1 MPRVTRAA
9 LRTQELQEESEIA
22 ASTPLPPTP
31 VKKRVPLGEI
41 SENVAT
47 EAQVA
52 ELEQKLVPAKK
63 GSVRGKK
70 ANVAKKTN
78 KQRKLKA
85 MNAEPEVLEDDNE
98 SSTSSAVEEACQD
111 LLQENSETHQVVLD
125 DEQARSP
132 PSEVFNTTDQ
142 QPSPKVTPPQDDI
155 EVQKPGVGPVSV
167 PNIDKDDSFV
177 AKIKSYT
184 PAKMTNGD
192 SLKDESGVDKIE
204 EDLFLE
210 QIKTRSPSKRVS
222 RIEDSV
228 EALDALEEEIEK
240 VDKLIPTTADNLS
253 DTAKTKKQAKV
264 NPKTAEKKSNGSV
277 RIKDNTTVR
286 TRPVTGKPN
295 SSVRSI
301 AQRPSIL
308 LATKKAITPPK
319 GSPTKPAIE
328 SRSPG
333 PARQS
338 TKVGPQSVTHKRVSS
353 VHKAPFLPT
362 KSAKPPTKSTFELPG
377 EAISRKLKEQREQ
390 RLKRE
395 EEQTSKPRVFKARP
409 VRLSHA
415 PEVKLTAA
423 ARARIGLAK
432 GEHINGSKL
441 AKGTPKLAT
450 SPCVMPTASTKENKR
465 VSSLTVAKRVSAVQ
479 PTANS
484 SARVTR
490 KISLAMDYYPNA
502 SGSLRSAPTAEDL
515 ALQKVKGKEVFG
527 RNRAEMMEREKA
539 RKEKED
545 AAKKA
550 RAEAAERGRVASREW
565 AEKQKLRKMEA
576 LKPTSGTKVTA

>member
-1 MPRVTRAA
+1 M
-9 LRTQELQEESEIA
+9 
-22 ASTPLPPTP
+22 
-31 VKKRVPLGEI
+31 
-41 SENVAT
+41 
-47 EAQVA
+47 
-52 ELEQKLVPAKK
+52 
-63 GSVRGKK
+63 
-70 ANVAKKTN
+70 
-78 KQRKLKA
+78 
-85 MNAEPEVLEDDNE
+85 
-98 SSTSSAVEEACQD
+98 
-111 LLQENSETHQVVLD
+111 VLD

-155 EVQKPGVGPVSV
+155 EAEKPGVAPVSV
-167 PNIDKDDSFV
+167 SNIDMDDSFV

-192 SLKDESGVDKIE
+192 SFKDESSVDKIE

-253 DTAKTKKQAKV
+253 DTAKTKKPAKV
-264 NPKTAEKKSNGSV
+264 NPKTAEKKLNGSV

-308 LATKKAITPPK
+308 PATKKAITPPK

-338 TKVGPQSVTHKRVSS
+338 AKVGPQSVTHRRVSS

-362 KSAKPPTKSTFELPG
+362 KSAKPPTTSTFELPG

-409 VRLSHA
+409 VGLSQA

-432 GEHINGSKL
+432 GEPINGFKV
-441 AKGTPKLAT
+441 AEGTPKPTT
-450 SPCVMPTASTKENKR
+450 SPCVMPTASTRENKR
-465 VSSLTVAKRVSAVQ
+465 VSSLTVAKRVSAIQ

-490 KISLAMDYYPNA
+490 KPSLVPGKTYHPDVLN
-502 SGSLRSAPTAEDL
+502 SLRSAPTAEDL

-527 RNRAEMMEREKA
+527 RNRAEIMEREKA
-539 RKEKED
+539 RKEKEE

-550 RAEAAERGRVASREW
+550 RADAAERGRVASREW

-576 LKPTSGTKVTA
+576 LKAASGTKVTA

>member
-1 MPRVTRAA
+1 M
-9 LRTQELQEESEIA
+9 
-22 ASTPLPPTP
+22 
-31 VKKRVPLGEI
+31 
-41 SENVAT
+41 
-47 EAQVA
+47 
-52 ELEQKLVPAKK
+52 
-63 GSVRGKK
+63 
-70 ANVAKKTN
+70 
-78 KQRKLKA
+78 
-85 MNAEPEVLEDDNE
+85 
-98 SSTSSAVEEACQD
+98 
-111 LLQENSETHQVVLD
+111 
-125 DEQARSP
+125 
-132 PSEVFNTTDQ
+132 DQ
-142 QPSPKVTPPQDDI
+142 QLSPKVTLPQDDF
-155 EVQKPGVGPVSV
+155 EAQKPGVAPVSG
-167 PNIDKDDSFV
+167 PSIDKDDSFV
-177 AKIKSYT
+177 ARIKSYT

-192 SLKDESGVDKIE
+192 GPKHESGVDKIE
-204 EDLFLE
+204 EGLFLE

-253 DTAKTKKQAKV
+253 DTAKTKTQANG
-264 NPKTAEKKSNGSV
+264 NPKTAERKMNGSV
-277 RIKDNTTVR
+277 RIKDNTAVR

-301 AQRPSIL
+301 AQRTSIL
-308 LATKKAITPPK
+308 PAAKKPISPPK
-319 GSPTKPAIE
+319 GSPTKPAIK
-328 SRSPG
+328 SRSPA

-338 TKVGPQSVTHKRVSS
+338 AKVGSQSVTHKRVSS

-362 KSAKPPTKSTFELPG
+362 KSAKPPTQSTFELPG

-395 EEQTSKPRVFKARP
+395 EEQTSKTRVFKARP
-409 VRLSHA
+409 VRLSQA
-415 PEVKLTAA
+415 PEVKLTTA

-432 GEHINGSKL
+432 GEPVNGSKL
-441 AKGTPKLAT
+441 AGGTPKPTT
-450 SPCVMPTASTKENKR
+450 SPRVMPTASTGENKR
-465 VSSLTVAKRVSAVQ
+465 VSSLTIAKRVSAVQ

-490 KISLAMDYYPNA
+490 KPSLANGGAPLNPRV
-502 SGSLRSAPTAEDL
+502 SGPLRSAPTAEDL

-539 RKEKED
+539 RKEKEE

-576 LKPTSGTKVTA
+576 SKTSSGTKVTA

>member
-1 MPRVTRAA
+1 MVF
-9 LRTQELQEESEIA
+9 
-22 ASTPLPPTP
+22 
-31 VKKRVPLGEI
+31 
-41 SENVAT
+41 
-47 EAQVA
+47 
-52 ELEQKLVPAKK
+52 
-63 GSVRGKK
+63 
-70 ANVAKKTN
+70 
-78 KQRKLKA
+78 
-85 MNAEPEVLEDDNE
+85 
-98 SSTSSAVEEACQD
+98 
-111 LLQENSETHQVVLD
+111 D

-132 PSEVFNTTDQ
+132 PSEGFNTTDQ
-142 QPSPKVTPPQDDI
+142 QLSPKVTLPQDDT
-155 EVQKPGVGPVSV
+155 EPQKPGVAPISV

-177 AKIKSYT
+177 ARIKSYT
-184 PAKMTNGD
+184 PAEMTNAD

-204 EDLFLE
+204 EDSFLE

-264 NPKTAEKKSNGSV
+264 NPKTAEKKINGSV
-277 RIKDNTTVR
+277 RIKDNSIVR
-286 TRPVTGKPN
+286 TRPVTGKLGT
-295 SSVRSI
+295 SVRSI
-301 AQRPSIL
+301 APRSSIL
-308 LATKKAITPPK
+308 PATKKAITPPK
-319 GSPTKPAIE
+319 SSPTKPAIE
-328 SRSPG
+328 SRSPA

-338 TKVGPQSVTHKRVSS
+338 AKVGPQSVTHKRVSS

-362 KSAKPPTKSTFELPG
+362 KSAKPPTQSTFELPG

-395 EEQTSKPRVFKARP
+395 EEQTNKPRVFKARP
-409 VRLSHA
+409 VRLSQA
-415 PEVKLTAA
+415 PEVKLTTA
-423 ARARIGLAK
+423 ARARISLAK
-432 GEHINGSKL
+432 GEPVNSSKL
-441 AKGTPKLAT
+441 AEGTPKPAT
-450 SPCVMPTASTKENKR
+450 SPRAMPTASTGANKR

-490 KISLAMDYYPNA
+490 KPSLATGGATHNQSV
-502 SGSLRSAPTAEDL
+502 SGPPRSAPTAEDL

-527 RNRAEMMEREKA
+527 RTRAEMMEREKA
-539 RKEKED
+539 RKEKEE

-576 LKPTSGTKVTA
+576 LKANSGSKVNAC

>member
-1 MPRVTRAA
+1 M
-9 LRTQELQEESEIA
+9 
-22 ASTPLPPTP
+22 
-31 VKKRVPLGEI
+31 
-41 SENVAT
+41 
-47 EAQVA
+47 
-52 ELEQKLVPAKK
+52 
-63 GSVRGKK
+63 
-70 ANVAKKTN
+70 
-78 KQRKLKA
+78 
-85 MNAEPEVLEDDNE
+85 
-98 SSTSSAVEEACQD
+98 
-111 LLQENSETHQVVLD
+111 VLD

-132 PSEVFNTTDQ
+132 PSDIFNTTDQ
-142 QPSPKVTPPQDDI
+142 QLSPKVTLPQDDI
-155 EVQKPGVGPVSV
+155 EAQKPGVAPISVS
-167 PNIDKDDSFV
+167 NIDKDDSFV
-177 AKIKSYT
+177 ARIKSYT
-184 PAKMTNGD
+184 PVKMTNAD

-204 EDLFLE
+204 EDSFLE

-253 DTAKTKKQAKV
+253 DTAKTKKQVKS
-264 NPKTAEKKSNGSV
+264 NPKTAEKKTNGSV
-277 RIKDNTTVR
+277 RIKDNTIVR
-286 TRPVTGKPN
+286 TRPVTGKL
-295 SSVRSI
+295 STSVRSI
-301 AQRPSIL
+301 APRSSVLP
-308 LATKKAITPPK
+308 ATKKAITPPK

-328 SRSPG
+328 SRSPA
-333 PARQS
+333 PARPS
-338 TKVGPQSVTHKRVSS
+338 AKVGPQSVTHKRVSS

-362 KSAKPPTKSTFELPG
+362 KSTKPPTQSTFELPG

-395 EEQTSKPRVFKARP
+395 EEQTNKPRVFKARP
-409 VRLSHA
+409 VRLSQA
-415 PEVKLTAA
+415 PEVKLTTA

-432 GEHINGSKL
+432 GEPVNGSKP
-441 AKGTPKLAT
+441 AEGTPKPTT
-450 SPCVMPTASTKENKR
+450 SPRDMPTAPPGGNKR

-490 KISLAMDYYPNA
+490 KPSLATGGAAHNPGV

-527 RNRAEMMEREKA
+527 RTRAEMMEREKA
-539 RKEKED
+539 RKEKEE

-576 LKPTSGTKVTA
+576 SKAISGTKVTA